1 MTAYDVIVAGG
12 GPAGL
17 SAAAVTA
24 RAGLATLVLERNAA
38 IGVPVRTSGGSWID
52 ELTALGVPAR
62 FFVPMNRI
70 RVIAPHAEAVFDYRE
85 ARMCVLDVRSFLQ
98 WLAQE
103 AIAAGA
109 QIRLCTRA
117 DSVVENAGRVSGVR
131 MREPD
136 GRMAEIVAS
145 SVIDATGHASTLAR
159 RQHLHDGFAAF
170 GVGAELDLYAPRWNE
185 NEAALIVG
193 RNVAPNGYAWVLP
206 YGQGR
211 VRLGVGIGRP
221 HSDANPGTYLECVRE
236 RVSALAPLR
245 DASPIEAHAGV
256 IPIAPPQSVPLVRAA
271 LVVAGDAAAQAS
283 ALVGEGIRYAMHA
296 GRLAADAVI
305 AAQATNDFSERA
317 YGRYPA
323 TWRRRE
329 RNLLFAF
336 EIYRRIVGFADAD
349 WDREIAQLT
358 RLSPNEFAQG
368 LKGDFTLRWLM
379 AIAPRYAGMLVP
391 PRLRGRVGRPASRAA

>member
-159 RQHLHDGFAAF
+159 RQHLHDGFAA
-170 GVGAELDLYAPRWNE
+170 
-185 NEAALIVG
+185 
-193 RNVAPNGYAWVLP
+193 
-206 YGQGR
+206 
-211 VRLGVGIGRP
+211 
-221 HSDANPGTYLECVRE
+221 
-236 RVSALAPLR
+236 
-245 DASPIEAHAGV
+245 
-256 IPIAPPQSVPLVRAA
+256 

-329 RNLLFAF
+329 RNLRFAF

-349 WDREIAQLT
+349 WDR
-358 RLSPNEFAQG
+358 
-368 LKGDFTLRWLM
+368 
-379 AIAPRYAGMLVP
+379 
-391 PRLRGRVGRPASRAA
+391 